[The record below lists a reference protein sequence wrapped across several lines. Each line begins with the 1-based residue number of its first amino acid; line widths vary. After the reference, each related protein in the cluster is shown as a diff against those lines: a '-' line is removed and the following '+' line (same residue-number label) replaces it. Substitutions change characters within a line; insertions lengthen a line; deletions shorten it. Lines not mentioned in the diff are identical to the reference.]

1 MRRITNCGGKQG
13 GWSVGGCLPYQLPAW
28 WALARNPSLIPWE
41 SAGACWVSQ
50 CCSER
55 LPRGEQKP
63 PEAVKKEPF
72 VSICSAMCEN
82 AEFYRLEKDFPALF
96 CVFREGSQWYP
107 RVFTCKAIPADCAG
121 RDPHSHPM
129 SMKHSGPSSLLLLF
143 VLPTISPGCTAL
155 EVVVLCSKDLCS
167 VLPWLPRALIPA
179 SIPTTAHVNHAGNN
193 TWEGVGVDF

>member
-1 MRRITNCGGKQG
+1 MAG
-13 GWSVGGCLPYQLPAW
+13 VGGCLPHQLPTW
-28 WALARNPSLIPWE
+28 LALARNPSLIPWE

-72 VSICSAMCEN
+72 LSVCSAMCEN
-82 AEFYRLEKDFPALF
+82 AKFYRIEKDFPALF
-96 CVFREGSQWYP
+96 LRFQGRLPVVAQGFHLQ
-107 RVFTCKAIPADCAG
+107 AIPADRAG
-121 RDPHSHPM
+121 TDPRSHPM

-143 VLPTISPGCTAL
+143 LLPIISPGCTAL
-155 EVVVLCSKDLCS
+155 GVVVLCSKDLCS

-179 SIPTTAHVNHAGNN
+179 SIPTTTARVNHAGNN
-193 TWEGVGVDF
+193 TWEGVSVNF

>member
-1 MRRITNCGGKQG
+1 MRRVTNSGGKQH

-107 RVFTCKAIPADCAG
+107 RVFTCKAIPADCAFPSNVHETFWSLFTAATLPAANNFSRLHSTRG
-121 RDPHSHPM
+121 RGALQQRPVLHAPLASKSLNP
-129 SMKHSGPSSLLLLF
+129 SKHSNN
-143 VLPTISPGCTAL
+143 SPCK
-155 EVVVLCSKDLCS
+155 SRRK
-167 VLPWLPRALIPA
+167 
-179 SIPTTAHVNHAGNN
+179 
-193 TWEGVGVDF
+193 